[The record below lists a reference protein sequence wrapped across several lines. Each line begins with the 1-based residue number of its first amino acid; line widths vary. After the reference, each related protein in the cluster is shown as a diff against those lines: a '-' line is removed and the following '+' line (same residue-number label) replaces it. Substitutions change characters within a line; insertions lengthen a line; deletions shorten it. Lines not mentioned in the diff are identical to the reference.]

1 MQIKDAKTHQSPGVP
16 GGLRGERGQRPLVT
30 AAPTG
35 ALMQAHS
42 KREHTPLLGV
52 SLASIS
58 GLLPL
63 ASKPRRGPNS
73 QGGQGF
79 PQRHAV
85 ERGQPLTTLAR
96 SSRWREVAKGAD
108 RIDGPRGANIWV
120 MFKIFSTKTYV
131 LAEKTYMFYRNQKRG
146 THEDPLVSEA
156 SR

>member
-1 MQIKDAKTHQSPGVP
+1 MQIKNAKTHPSPGVP
-16 GGLRGERGQRPLVT
+16 GGLRGERGQRPLVPT
-30 AAPTG
+30 APTG

-42 KREHTPLLGV
+42 KRKHTPLLGV

-63 ASKPRRGPNS
+63 ASKPRRGPR

-108 RIDGPRGANIWV
+108 RIDGPRGANTWV
-120 MFKIFSTKTYV
+120 MFKTLSTKTYV
-131 LAEKTYMFYRNQKRG
+131 LDEKTYIFCRNQKRG